1 MIDTEDSHSQAN
13 TQAKSWVTS
22 QLLDIEVD
30 CLGKQGALALIEDT
44 IAAHRTSPRPSALQI
59 VTMNAEMVYAA
70 TQDPEILRLLQQAE
84 VVLPD
89 GIGVVWALGRQGV
102 QVERVPG
109 IDLVKNLLEKPLKFA
124 ILGSHPDT
132 LDALLPVLQAQYP
145 QAEVVFSHHGYFDA
159 AQEADLIDQLQSC
172 GADILCVALGVPR
185 QEQWIQAHLD
195 LGIPVMIGV
204 GGSFDV
210 ISGRLQRAPEWMQQA
225 RLEWFFRLL
234 QQPSRWRRMLALP
247 RFVNT
252 VLRTP
257 SGKSK
262 P

>member
-1 MIDTEDSHSQAN
+1 MINTEAHPK
-13 TQAKSWVTS
+13 TWVTS
-22 QLLDIEVD
+22 ALLDIEID
-30 CLGKQGALALIEDT
+30 CLGRQAALQLIEET
-44 IAAHRTSPRPSALQI
+44 QQAHRAGERSQTLQI

-70 TQDPEILRLLQQAE
+70 TQDPALLQLLQQAE

-89 GIGVVWALGRQGV
+89 GIGVVWALERQGV
-102 QVERVPG
+102 SVERVPG
-109 IDLVKNLLEKPLKFA
+109 IELVKSLLEKPLKVA

-132 LDALLPVLQAQYP
+132 IEALKPILAEKYP
-145 QAEVVFSHHGYFDA
+145 QAEVVFCHHGYFN
-159 AQEADLIDQLQSC
+159 ADEEQVLLAELSTC
-172 GADILCVALGVPR
+172 GADVLFVALGVPR

-195 LGIPVMIGV
+195 LPIPVMIGV

-247 RFVNT
+247 LFVQT
-252 VLRTP
+252 VLKQGKRTHD
-257 SGKSK
+257 
-262 P
+262 

>member
-1 MIDTEDSHSQAN
+1 MIKTDAHP
-13 TQAKSWVTS
+13 KSWVTS
-22 QLLDIEVD
+22 SLLDIEID
-30 CLGKQGALALIEDT
+30 CLGRQAALQLIEDT
-44 IAAHRTSPRPSALQI
+44 QQAHRTGLRSQALQI

-70 TQDPEILRLLQQAE
+70 TQDPDLLTLLQQAE

-89 GIGVVWALGRQGV
+89 GIGVVWALERQGV
-102 QVERVPG
+102 SVERVPG
-109 IDLVKNLLEKPLKFA
+109 IELVKALLDKPLKFA

-132 LDALLPVLQAQYP
+132 IEALNPVLAEKYP
-145 QAEVVFSHHGYFDA
+145 QAEVVFCHHGYFNDSEEQA
-159 AQEADLIDQLQSC
+159 LLAELSTCQADVLF
-172 GADILCVALGVPR
+172 VALGVPR

-195 LGIPVMIGV
+195 LPIPVMVGV

-247 RFVNT
+247 LFVKT
-252 VLRTP
+252 VLKQ
-257 SGKSK
+257 GKRSHD
-262 P
+262 